1 MKMKTGNG
9 RNLTMLAADKSVYHA
24 QTHTFTIT
32 PEFEEWETKDTDGKE
47 YELTNVAFTA
57 SVDGLVCIRE
67 GTGEGAGDNALD
79 TPDMIAQALTG
90 QEVDIIARIAIEG
103 TTARDYTTKCVI
115 DSFEVSESVAQKAT
129 YRASFKG
136 YGLKPID
143 TSVSAP
149 VAEPQAQNDDQTSES
164 DVAADHE

>member
-1 MKMKTGNG
+1 MTMKTGNG

-67 GTGEGAGDNALD
+67 GEAADGETDALD

-90 QEVDIIARIAIEG
+90 QEVDIIARIAIAG
-103 TTARDYTTKCVI
+103 TTPRDYTTKCVI
-115 DSFEVSESVAQKAT
+115 ESFEVSESVAQKAT

-136 YGLKPID
+136 YGLKASD
-143 TSVSAP
+143 TSV
-149 VAEPQAQNDDQTSES
+149 VAKPQSEEPHQTSVD
-164 DVAADHE
+164 DVAADYE